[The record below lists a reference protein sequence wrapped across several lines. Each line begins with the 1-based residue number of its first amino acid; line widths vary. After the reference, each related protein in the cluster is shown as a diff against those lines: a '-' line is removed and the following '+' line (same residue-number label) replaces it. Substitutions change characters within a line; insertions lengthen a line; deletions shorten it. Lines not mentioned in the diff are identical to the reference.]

1 MKVLFITLSNIGDC
15 ILTLP
20 VLDALR
26 EKYPQGQITCLVP
39 PRPKEIFIDNPAVD
53 KVVIFD
59 KHIKLVQKFKL
70 FISLSREKFDLVVDL
85 RNSFFGAFLPAKK
98 RSSPLRVI
106 PKKIKHMKDR
116 HLFWAGFSDYPAGG
130 KKRQS
135 LDIALQD
142 AGYIEDILN
151 EKKLTGCAKLI
162 VVAPGARSRIKCW
175 DKQNFSRL
183 CNLLLKEGCG
193 VVLVGDKT
201 DQSVC
206 SHIHNSCPGILDLCA
221 KTTLGQLAA
230 LLKKAKLL
238 VTNDSAVMHLASY
251 LNVPVV
257 AIFGPTDE
265 TRYAPWSENSIVVKK
280 DIFCRPCK
288 KAQCRFGTLE
298 CMACIKPDEVFSQ
311 VKSVLVDN
319 IYVSLRANEA
329 SEAIL
334 ATKRLQNK
342 DKRYRRILISRT
354 DRIGDVLL
362 STPVIKALRQKFPQ
376 AYISMLVA
384 PYAKDLLEGN
394 PYLDE
399 VILYDKDGE
408 HKSWWRTIKFA
419 GRLKKKKF
427 DLAVILHPSNRLH
440 LIAFLA
446 GIPQRLGYNRKLGFL
461 LNLRKEHK
469 KQEGSKHEA
478 EYNLELL
485 SELGVSG
492 NPYDLFMPIR
502 QDSERHI
509 ESLFSE
515 EGINPQDRI
524 LAVNPG
530 ASCPSKIWP
539 VENFARVAEK
549 LAGLYNFKILILGGP
564 KEIHL
569 ADKVARGIKGKVVN
583 LAGKTSVS
591 QLASI
596 FKRCSLFISND
607 SGPVHIASAV
617 GLPVISIFGRSQ
629 AGLSPRRWGPLG
641 KGDKYLH
648 KDAGCIQCLAHNC
661 KKEFACLK
669 AITVEDVVSVAESIL
684 KYDKT

>member
-1 MKVLFITLSNIGDC
+1 MKILFITLSNIGDC

-20 VLDALR
+20 VLDLLK
-26 EKYPQGQITCLVP
+26 EKYPQAKITCLVS
-39 PRPKEIFIDNPAVD
+39 PRPKEIFTNNPAID

-59 KHIKLVQKFKL
+59 KHIKLVQKLEL

-98 RSSPLRVI
+98 RSLPLRLI
-106 PKKIKHMKDR
+106 PKKVKHMKDR
-116 HLFWAGFSDYPAGG
+116 HLFWAGFSDYPAGS
-130 KKRQS
+130 KKHQ
-135 LDIALQD
+135 ALNITPQD
-142 AGYIEDILN
+142 TSYIESILN
-151 EKKLTGCAKLI
+151 EKKLTDYAKLI
-162 VVAPGARSRIKCW
+162 AVAPGSRSQIKCW
-175 DKQNFSRL
+175 DKQNFSQL
-183 CNLLLKEGCG
+183 CSRLLKENYGI
-193 VVLVGDKT
+193 VLVGDKV
-201 DQSVC
+201 DQPVC
-206 SHIHNSCPGILDLCA
+206 SYIHNSCSGVVDLCA
-221 KTTLGQLAA
+221 KTTLGQLAV

-238 VTNDSAVMHLASY
+238 VSNDSAVMHLASY

-257 AIFGPTDE
+257 AIFGPTNE
-265 TRYAPWSENSIVVKK
+265 TKYAPWSENSVVVKK
-280 DIFCRPCK
+280 DIFCRPCE
-288 KAQCRFGTLE
+288 KAQCRFGTLA

-311 VKSVLVDN
+311 VKSVLAGN
-319 IYVSLRANEA
+319 AEEI
-329 SEAIL
+329 SE
-334 ATKRLQNK
+334 NM
-342 DKRYRRILISRT
+342 DKQYHRILISRT

-376 AYISMLVA
+376 AYIAMLVA
-384 PYAKDLLEGN
+384 PYAKDIVEGN

-399 VILYDKDGE
+399 VIIYDKDGK
-408 HKSWWRTIKFA
+408 HKSWWRSIKFA

-427 DLAVILHPSNRLH
+427 DLAVILHPTNRLH
-440 LIAFLA
+440 LITFLA
-446 GIPQRLGYNRKLGFL
+446 GIPLRLGYDRKLGFL
-461 LNLRKEHK
+461 VNFRKAHK
-469 KQEGSKHEA
+469 KQEGRKHEA
-478 EYNLELL
+478 EYNLDLL
-485 SELGVSG
+485 SELGISG

-502 QDSERHI
+502 QDSERYI
-509 ESLFSE
+509 ADLFSK

-549 LAGLYNFKILILGGP
+549 LARIHNFKIIILGGP

-569 ADKVARGIKGKVVN
+569 ANKVAYEIKGKVIN

-617 GLPVISIFGRSQ
+617 GVPVISIFGRNQ

-641 KGDKYLH
+641 KRDKYLH
-648 KDAGCIQCLAHNC
+648 KDVGCIQCLAHNC
-661 KKEFACLK
+661 RKEFACLK
-669 AITVEDVVSVAESIL
+669 AITVEDAVSAAESIL